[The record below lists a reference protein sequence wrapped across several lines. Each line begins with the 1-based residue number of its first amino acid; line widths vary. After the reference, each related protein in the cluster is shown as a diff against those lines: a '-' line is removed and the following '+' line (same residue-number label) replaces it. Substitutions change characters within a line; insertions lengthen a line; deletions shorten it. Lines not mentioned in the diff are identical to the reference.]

1 VSDYVRLLEASA
13 IASYISDWEINPNPR
28 ECPDPDRFISED
40 YRSMAQMMGKG
51 LDMLQMLKETA
62 GTPES
67 KAVIEVLGLE
77 RGYVYP
83 LSFLEPFVFKHLD
96 DIRQQKEARTAAI
109 QAIQAVKQ
117 KDGERAEAIL
127 REFVEREREDKTGK
141 KVGNAIESAVEYYE
155 RIQKMLAGEKL
166 ETRIDTGVE
175 LYETCINSGIGGGLQ
190 RGQIGC
196 IAARPGRG
204 KSSFGFWT
212 VDQALRADQ
221 ELKACI
227 FSLEMPAADVSKK
240 FLDSAMGRA
249 GAYFETLPSLFQ
261 LSAALEGAE
270 SSLRRLL
277 IDDDTPKGADQL
289 IAKAN
294 EYSRQGVSLFL
305 LDYIQLIDCGDIAAE
320 QLRVAY
326 SEAVKKLTEDAKRN
340 DRSWIILSQFGRSAE
355 GRPPAMSD
363 LKETSAI
370 EENCHWIVGLHREA
384 LEGQGQVGLHPTR
397 LQAHIL
403 KNRYGPAGEVW
414 RFEADWKRNNF
425 RRGNE

>member
-1 VSDYVRLLEASA
+1 
-13 IASYISDWEINPNPR
+13 
-28 ECPDPDRFISED
+28 
-40 YRSMAQMMGKG
+40 KG

-127 REFVEREREDKTGK
+127 REFVEREREDKTSK

-155 RIQKMLAGEKL
+155 RIQKMLSGEKL
-166 ETRIDTGVE
+166 ETRIDTGVD

-212 VDQALRADQ
+212 VDQALRAD
-221 ELKACI
+221 EGLKACI
-227 FSLEMPAADVSKK
+227 FSLEMPSADVSKK

-294 EYSRQGVSLFL
+294 EYSRQGVCLFL

-403 KNRYGPAGEVW
+403 KNRYGPAGE
-414 RFEADWKRNNF
+414 
-425 RRGNE
+425 

>member
-1 VSDYVRLLEASA
+1 MSDYVRLLEASA

-40 YRSMAQMMGKG
+40 FRTMAQMMGKG

-127 REFVEREREDKTGK
+127 REFVEREREDKTSK

-155 RIQKMLAGEKL
+155 RIQKMLSGEKL
-166 ETRIDTGVE
+166 ETRIDTGVD

-212 VDQALRADQ
+212 VDQALRAD
-221 ELKACI
+221 EGLKACI
-227 FSLEMPAADVSKK
+227 FSLEMPSADVSKK

-294 EYSRQGVSLFL
+294 EYSRQGVCLFL

-414 RFEADWKRNNF
+414 RFEADWKRNDF
-425 RRGNE
+425 RKGND

>member
-1 VSDYVRLLEASA
+1 MSDYVRLLEASA
-13 IASYISDWEINPNPR
+13 IASYISDWEFNPNPR

-117 KDGERAEAIL
+117 KDGQRAEAIL
-127 REFVEREREDKTGK
+127 REFVEREREDKTSK

-166 ETRIDTGVE
+166 DTRIDTGVD

-212 VDQALRADQ
+212 IDQALRADE

-227 FSLEMPAADVSKK
+227 FSLEMPSADVSKK

-305 LDYIQLIDCGDIAAE
+305 LDYIQLIDCGEIAAE

-326 SEAVKKLTEDAKRN
+326 AEAVKKLTEDAKRN

-425 RRGNE
+425 RKGND

>member
-1 VSDYVRLLEASA
+1 MSDYVRLLEASA
-13 IASYISDWEINPNPR
+13 IASYISDWEFNPNPR

-40 YRSMAQMMGKG
+40 YRTMAQMMGKG

-127 REFVEREREDKTGK
+127 REFVEREREDKTSK

-166 ETRIDTGVE
+166 ETRIDTGVD

-212 VDQALRADQ
+212 VDQALRADE

-227 FSLEMPAADVSKK
+227 FSLEMPSADVSKK

-425 RRGNE
+425 RKGD

>member
-1 VSDYVRLLEASA
+1 MSDYVRLLEASA

-40 YRSMAQMMGKG
+40 YRTMAQMMGKG

-62 GTPES
+62 GTQES
-67 KAVIEVLGLE
+67 KAGIEVLGID

-127 REFVEREREDKTGK
+127 REFVERGREDKTGK

-166 ETRIDTGVE
+166 ETRIDTGVD

-227 FSLEMPAADVSKK
+227 FSLEMPSADVSKK

-355 GRPPAMSD
+355 GRPPAMAD
-363 LKETSAI
+363 LKETSDI
-370 EENCHWIVGLHREA
+370 EENSHWIVGLHREA
-384 LEGQGQVGLHPTR
+384 LEGQGQIGLHPTR

-425 RRGNE
+425 RKGNE

>member
-1 VSDYVRLLEASA
+1 MSDYVRLLEASA
-13 IASYISDWEINPNPR
+13 IASYISDWEFNPNPR

-40 YRSMAQMMGKG
+40 FRTMAQMMGKG

-67 KAVIEVLGLE
+67 KAVVEVLGID

-83 LSFLEPFVFKHLD
+83 VSFLEPFVFKHLD

-127 REFVEREREDKTGK
+127 REFVEREREDKGTK
-141 KVGNAIESAVEYYE
+141 KVGNAIESAVKYYE

-166 ETRIDTGVE
+166 ETRIDTGVD

-212 VDQALRADQ
+212 IDQALRADQ

-289 IAKAN
+289 ITKAN
-294 EYSRQGVSLFL
+294 DYSRQGVSLFL
-305 LDYIQLIDCGDIAAE
+305 LDYIQLIDCGEIAAE

-326 SEAVKKLTEDAKRN
+326 AEAVKKLTEDAKRN

-425 RRGNE
+425 RKGND

>member
-51 LDMLQMLKETA
+51 FDMLQMLKETA

-127 REFVEREREDKTGK
+127 REFVEREREDKTSK

-155 RIQKMLAGEKL
+155 RIQKMLSGEKL
-166 ETRIDTGVE
+166 ETRIDTGVD

-212 VDQALRADQ
+212 VDQALRAD
-221 ELKACI
+221 EGLKACI
-227 FSLEMPAADVSKK
+227 FSLEMPSADVSKK

-294 EYSRQGVSLFL
+294 EYSRQGVCLFL

-414 RFEADWKRNNF
+414 RFEADWKRNDF
-425 RRGNE
+425 RKGND

>member
-1 VSDYVRLLEASA
+1 MSDYVRLLEASA
-13 IASYISDWEINPNPR
+13 IASYISDWEFNPNPR

-127 REFVEREREDKTGK
+127 REFVEREREDKTAK

-212 VDQALRADQ
+212 VDQALRAD
-221 ELKACI
+221 EKLKACI
-227 FSLEMPAADVSKK
+227 FSLEMPSADVSKK

-326 SEAVKKLTEDAKRN
+326 SDAVKKLTEDAKRN

-370 EENCHWIVGLHREA
+370 EENCHWIVGLHRES

-425 RRGNE
+425 RKGND

>member
-1 VSDYVRLLEASA
+1 MSDYVRLLEASA

-127 REFVEREREDKTGK
+127 REFVEREREDKAAK

-166 ETRIDTGVE
+166 ETRIDTGVD

-305 LDYIQLIDCGDIAAE
+305 LDYIQLIDCGEIAAE

-363 LKETSAI
+363 LKESSAI

-425 RRGNE
+425 RKGND

>member
-1 VSDYVRLLEASA
+1 MSDYVRLLEASA

-127 REFVEREREDKTGK
+127 REFVEREREDKTSK

-155 RIQKMLAGEKL
+155 RIQKMLSGEKL
-166 ETRIDTGVE
+166 ETRIDTGVD

-212 VDQALRADQ
+212 VDQALRAD
-221 ELKACI
+221 EGLKACI
-227 FSLEMPAADVSKK
+227 FSLEMPSADVSKK

-294 EYSRQGVSLFL
+294 EYSRQGVCLFL

-414 RFEADWKRNNF
+414 RFEADWKRNDF
-425 RRGNE
+425 RKGND

>member
-1 VSDYVRLLEASA
+1 VSDYVRMLEASA
-13 IASYISDWEINPNPR
+13 IASYISDWEINPDLK
-28 ECPDPDRFISED
+28 ECPDPDRFISKD
-40 YRSMAQMMGKG
+40 FQGMARLMGNG

-62 GTPES
+62 GQPEA
-67 KAVIEVLGLE
+67 KAVIEVLGID

-83 LSFLEPFVFKHLD
+83 ISFLEPFVFKHLD

-109 QAIQAVKQ
+109 EAIQAVKA
-117 KDGERAEAIL
+117 KDGVKAESIL
-127 REFVEREREDKTGK
+127 REFVEREK
-141 KVGNAIESAVEYYE
+141 KDDRSKRVGNAIESAVEYYE
-155 RIQKMLAGEKL
+155 RIQKMLAGERL
-166 ETRIDTGVE
+166 DTRIDTGVPV
-175 LYETCINSGIGGGLQ
+175 YEECINAGLGGGIQ

-221 ELKACI
+221 DLKACI

-261 LSAALEGAE
+261 LSAALESAE

-277 IDDDTPKGADQL
+277 IDDETPKGADQL

-305 LDYIQLIDCGDIAAE
+305 LDYIQLIDCEDIAAE

-340 DRSWIILSQFGRSAE
+340 GRAWIILSQFGRSAE

-370 EENCHWIVGLHREA
+370 EENCHWIVGLHREP
-384 LEGQGQVGLHPTR
+384 LEGQGQVGLHPTK

-425 RRGNE
+425 RRGEM